1 MQITNSEFYCIFAKN
16 KNDKV
21 YHNRNFFFFD
31 FGRFLNAIHLLIE
44 VLKRIEK

>member
-21 YHNRNFFFFD
+21 YHNRNFFFLTLAA
-31 FGRFLNAIHLLIE
+31 FLMPYIF
-44 VLKRIEK
+44 